1 MSETSVTTPTVT
13 TLPPT
18 TPTGSPAAPPRPG
31 AVLDRIVGQP
41 RPRNLLAASLAA
53 PVHAYLFL
61 GPPGSGKRE
70 AALAF
75 GAALV
80 CPNGGCGVCGACRG
94 ALAGIHPDVN
104 VVERTGASITVDEAR
119 AITVFAQRTPTA
131 APRQALI
138 LVDFHLVDR
147 AGPALLK
154 TIEEPPPS
162 TVFIVLAESVPPP
175 LVTIA
180 SRCVVVDF
188 APLDEATITSA
199 LTGEGLDP
207 DVAAAGAAG
216 SSGRLDRARL
226 LAADPAFSARQ
237 ARWRTVPERLD
248 GTGATVAL
256 LTAELLSGGDELVA
270 VVKARQVE
278 ELAALTAASKAAGE
292 RALGGRAAIEARHN
306 REQRRVRTDE
316 LRAGLATL
324 AGAYRARLVE
334 HTLPARRLGA
344 LASACDAV
352 DESAL
357 ALERNPTES
366 LLIERLLC
374 VLDGLGQ

>member
-1 MSETSVTTPTVT
+1 MRDAVRDPSGAPIDDAP
-13 TLPPT
+13 LARAPAH
-18 TPTGSPAAPPRPG
+18 AAP
-31 AVLDRIVGQP
+31 VLDRIVGQP
-41 RPRNLLAASLAA
+41 RVRNMLAASLAA

-61 GPPGSGKRE
+61 GPPGSGKRD

-80 CPNGGCGVCGACRG
+80 CPNGGCGICAACRG
-94 ALAGIHPDVN
+94 ALGGIHPDVT
-104 VVERTGASITVDEAR
+104 VIERSGAAISVDEAR
-119 AITVFAQRTPTA
+119 AITVLAQRTPTA
-131 APRQALI
+131 APRQVLI

-162 TVFIVLAESVPPP
+162 TVFVVLAESVPAP

-188 APLDEATITSA
+188 AALDDATITAA
-199 LTGEGLDP
+199 LIDEGIDP
-207 DVAAAGAAG
+207 DVAAAAAAG
-216 SSGRLDRARL
+216 ASGRLDRARL
-226 LAADPAFSARQ
+226 LAADPAFGTRQ
-237 ARWRTVPERLD
+237 ARWRAVPERLD

-256 LTAELLSGGDELVA
+256 LTADLLLGGDELVA
-270 VVKARQVE
+270 VVKARQTD
-278 ELAALTAASKAAGE
+278 ELAVLTAASKSAGE
-292 RALGGRAAIEARHN
+292 RALAGRAAIEARHA

-316 LRAGLATL
+316 LRAGFATL
-324 AGAYRARLVE
+324 AAAYRARLVAKS
-334 HTLPARRLGA
+334 LPPRRLSA
-344 LASACDAV
+344 LAAACDAV
-352 DESAL
+352 DTAAM

-366 LLIERLLC
+366 LLIEHLLC